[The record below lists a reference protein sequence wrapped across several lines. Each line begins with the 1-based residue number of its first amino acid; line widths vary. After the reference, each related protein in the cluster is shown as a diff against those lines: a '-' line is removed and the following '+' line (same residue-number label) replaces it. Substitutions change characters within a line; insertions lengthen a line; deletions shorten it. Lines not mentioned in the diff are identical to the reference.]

1 MDELFDSLTL
11 LQTGKIQHFPI
22 VLFGRAYWQGLLDWI
37 RDTMISHGTI
47 LPADLDLLHVSDDL
61 DEVVQYICEHT
72 REVRH
77 PLDGLDCEPTAKNEP
92 AV

>member
-11 LQTGKIQHFPI
+11 VQTGKIQHFPI
-22 VLFGRAYWQGLLDWI
+22 VLFGSQYWGGQIDWI
-37 RDTMISHGTI
+37 RNTMIPHGTI

-61 DEVVQYICEHT
+61 DEAVQYICEHT

-77 PLDGLDCEPTAKNEP
+77 PLNGGDCAPVEKNEP
-92 AV
+92 SA